1 MDKVENLRNE
11 EGYIKMDKDTCIAKM
26 EEQMEKVIGHLQN
39 QLQIIRAG
47 KASTSMLSGVKVDYY
62 GTLTPLEQVASLTT
76 PDARTITVQPWEKN
90 MLPVIEKAIL
100 AANLGFNPQN
110 NGDIVRVPIPP
121 LTEERRKELVK
132 QVKAEGENAKA
143 AVRNARRDANDTL
156 KKLQKEGLSE
166 DQTKVAMDRV
176 QKVTEGFNERIDGE
190 TAAKEKEI
198 MTV

>member
-1 MDKVENLRNE
+1 
-11 EGYIKMDKDTCIAKM
+11 MDKDTCISQM
-26 EEQMEKVIGHLQN
+26 EAQMEKVIAHLQG

-62 GTLTPLEQVASLTT
+62 GTLTPLEQVSSLST
-76 PDARTITVQPWEKN
+76 PDARTIAVQPWEKK
-90 MLPVIEKAIL
+90 MLPVIEKAIM

-110 NGDIVRVPIPP
+110 NGEIVRVPIPP
-121 LTEERRKELVK
+121 LTEERRRELVK

-143 AVRNARRDANDTL
+143 AVRGARREANDSL

-166 DQTKVAMDRV
+166 DEAKAAMDAV
-176 QKVTEGFNERIDGE
+176 QKITDGYSTRIDAE

>member
-1 MDKVENLRNE
+1 
-11 EGYIKMDKDTCIAKM
+11 MDKDTCIAQM
-26 EEQMEKVIGHLQN
+26 EAQMEKVITHLQG

-47 KASTSMLSGVKVDYY
+47 KASTSMLSGVRVDYY
-62 GTLTPLEQVASLTT
+62 GTPTPLDQVSSLST

-90 MLPVIEKAIL
+90 MLPVIEKAIM

-110 NGDIVRVPIPP
+110 NGEIVRVPIPP

-143 AVRNARRDANDTL
+143 AVRNARREANDTL
-156 KKLQKEGLSE
+156 KKLQKEGLGE
-166 DQTKVAMDRV
+166 DAAKAAMDRV
-176 QKVTEGFNERIDGE
+176 QKITDDFNTRIDAE